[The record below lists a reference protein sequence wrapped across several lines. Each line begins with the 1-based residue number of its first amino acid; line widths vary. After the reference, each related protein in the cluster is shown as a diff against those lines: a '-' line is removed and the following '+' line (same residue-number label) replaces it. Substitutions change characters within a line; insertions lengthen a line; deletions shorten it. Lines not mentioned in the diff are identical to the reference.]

1 MAYFVATFYY
11 VCKNFIK
18 LYMPQIIA
26 PDNSLENFCGHY
38 SILEK
43 VGQDRGFI
51 LYCFISILL

>member
-1 MAYFVATFYY
+1 MQEFYKVVYATDY
-11 VCKNFIK
+11 NFIK